1 MARRRNSLKVVQV
14 VQRIRRTLSEMDYA
28 QRRMF
33 EIRTGLPATNVD
45 RVRDNAMIAELEAH
59 WRM

>member
-1 MARRRNSLKVVQV
+1 M
-14 VQRIRRTLSEMDYA
+14 EYA

-33 EIRTGLPATNVD
+33 EIRTGVPATNID
-45 RVRDNAMIAELEAH
+45 RVRDKAMIAELEAH

>member
-1 MARRRNSLKVVQV
+1 MARRFSPRHAVH
-14 VQRIRRTLSEMDYA
+14 RIRRTLAEMDHA

-33 EIRTGLPATNVD
+33 EIRAGLPPATSLD
-45 RVRDNAMIAELEAH
+45 RARDKAMIAELEAH

>member
-1 MARRRNSLKVVQV
+1 MARRLSPRHTI
-14 VQRIRRTLSEMDYA
+14 QRIRRALAEMDYA

-33 EIRTGLPATNVD
+33 EIRTALPPENALD
-45 RVRDNAMIAELEAH
+45 RARDRAMIANLEAH

>member
-1 MARRRNSLKVVQV
+1 MARRLTTLK
-14 VQRIRRTLSEMDYA
+14 QRIRRSVSEMDYA

-33 EIRTGLPATNVD
+33 EIRTGLPATSGID
-45 RVRDNAMIAELEAH
+45 RVRDKAMIAELEAH

>member
-1 MARRRNSLKVVQV
+1 MARRLTTLKH
-14 VQRIRRTLSEMDYA
+14 RIRRSLAEMDYA

-33 EIRTGLPATNVD
+33 EIRTGMPVSHSIERA
-45 RVRDNAMIAELEAH
+45 RDKAMIAELEAH

>member
-1 MARRRNSLKVVQV
+1 MARRLITLR
-14 VQRIRRTLSEMDYA
+14 QRIRRSVADMDYA

-33 EIRTGLPATNVD
+33 EIKAGLPAGSTLP
-45 RVRDNAMIAELEAH
+45 RARDKALIAELEAH

>member
-1 MARRRNSLKVVQV
+1 MARRLPTIK
-14 VQRIRRTLSEMDYA
+14 QRIRRSLSEMEYA

-33 EIRTGLPATNVD
+33 EIRTGQSATSSLD
-45 RVRDNAMIAELEAH
+45 RARDKAMIAELEAH

>member
-1 MARRRNSLKVVQV
+1 MARRYNPRHTVH
-14 VQRIRRTLSEMDYA
+14 RIRRTFAEMDYA

-33 EIRTGLPATNVD
+33 EIRAGLPPASSLD
-45 RVRDNAMIAELEAH
+45 RARDKAMIAQLEAH

>member
-1 MARRRNSLKVVQV
+1 MARRLNSLKA
-14 VQRIRRTLSEMDYA
+14 VQRIRRSLSEMDYA

-33 EIRTGLPATNVD
+33 EIRTGLPATSID
-45 RVRDNAMIAELEAH
+45 SVRDKAMIAELEAH

>member
-1 MARRRNSLKVVQV
+1 MARRLTTLTH
-14 VQRIRRTLSEMDYA
+14 RIRRSLAEMEHA

-33 EIRTGLPATNVD
+33 EIRTGVPAENID
-45 RVRDNAMIAELEAH
+45 RIRDKAMIAELEAH